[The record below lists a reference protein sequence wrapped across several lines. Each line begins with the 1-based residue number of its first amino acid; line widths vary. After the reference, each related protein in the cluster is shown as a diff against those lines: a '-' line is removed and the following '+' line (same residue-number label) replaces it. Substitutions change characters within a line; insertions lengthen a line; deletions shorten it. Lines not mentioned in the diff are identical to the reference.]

1 MNGEQRAGEFGAM
14 DAGHAGKERRGGADR
29 RLGRRRQADNPVP
42 AERRLGFDRRTLR
55 ERRGMATRKGGA
67 GSIPGWA
74 TQPLSAATTL
84 ETSAPF
90 ASRLRQLAHLDF
102 PDAEA
107 ERQWRALARHR
118 RNLADRVG
126 RDVGDE
132 VAMLDYFLNVTPRLT
147 QPVII
152 EGAALAALE
161 RDALTDALTGLFNR
175 RCLESVLTREVARRR
190 RHGATSSVALLD
202 LDGFK
207 AANDRFGHAVGDAV
221 LRALGELICRHLRAE
236 DIPCRYGGDEFGVVL
251 PDTDQSHA
259 RIVAERIR
267 ADARTHF
274 AEHAAGGRK
283 VAVTVSV
290 GVATFDPTC
299 GTLQALLKAADG
311 ALYEAKAAGGDR
323 VAVAR

>member
-1 MNGEQRAGEFGAM
+1 MIGEERAGESGAM
-14 DAGHAGKERRGGADR
+14 DAGSAGKERRSGADR
-29 RLGRRRQADNPVP
+29 RSGRRRQVEKAVP

-55 ERRGMATRKGGA
+55 ERRGMAARKGGA
-67 GSIPGWA
+67 GLIAGWA
-74 TQPLSAATTL
+74 TTP
-84 ETSAPF
+84 ETSVPF
-90 ASRLRQLAHLDF
+90 ASRLRQLAQLDF

-132 VAMLDYFLNVTPRLT
+132 VAMLDYFLNVNPRLT

-207 AANDRFGHAVGDAV
+207 AANDRFGHGVGDAV

-259 RIVAERIR
+259 RIVAQRIR

-290 GVATFDPTC
+290 GVATFGPTC
-299 GTLQALLKAADG
+299 GTLHALLKAADG